1 MIPDY
6 NPNFP
11 SGLDIRPSAYIDRDE
26 PDDRFGENA
35 QAQAIETY
43 GIAGRVW

>member
-1 MIPDY
+1 MISDN

-11 SGLDIRPSAYIDRDE
+11 SGLDIKPSEYIGRNE
-26 PDDRFGENA
+26 SDDRFGEKA
-35 QAQAIETY
+35 QTQAIETY